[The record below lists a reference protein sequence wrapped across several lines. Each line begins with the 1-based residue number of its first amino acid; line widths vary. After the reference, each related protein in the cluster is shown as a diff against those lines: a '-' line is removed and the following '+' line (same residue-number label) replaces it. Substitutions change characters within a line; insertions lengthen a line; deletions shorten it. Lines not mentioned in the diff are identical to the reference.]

1 MLSGNIPAISARDIL
16 LIDADRLDEIQ
27 VMMQHLCKR
36 PPLQTQHT
44 YSTPASSADGT
55 RPARLMGKP
64 LGQRPIICI
73 LMGSLGP
80 RAELALLQI
89 TYPTQQ
95 LFCRWVMS
103 ANGSLFVRLKAVNIC
118 TDHLLL
124 LISLNSS
131 VSCTV
136 VEVQTVGVAIA
147 S

>member
-1 MLSGNIPAISARDIL
+1 MVWFGSGSGFFQLNLNLDYQVWSRGLANLNPKHL
-16 LIDADRLDEIQ
+16 EPGLIGF
-27 VMMQHLCKR
+27 
-36 PPLQTQHT
+36 
-44 YSTPASSADGT
+44 PASSTDGT
-55 RPARLMGKP
+55 RPIARLMGKP
-64 LGQRPIICI
+64 LGWLSIICF
-73 LMGSLGP
+73 LTGSLWP

-95 LFCRWVMS
+95 LFCRRVMS
-103 ANGSLFVRLKAVNIC
+103 ADGSLFVRLKAVNNC
-118 TDHLLL
+118 TDHLLP